1 MDFVGRQT
9 GWQNCENTLDLI
21 PWQGILLVELGPM
34 SGSRLW
40 EVAVL
45 QEIPTFFCCKKLIS
59 TCCGMKLLSLHSNCI
74 TMNLNEPYITWFNHY
89 VKLCFT
95 FKTAAAL
102 NNVLST

>member
-40 EVAVL
+40 EAAVL

-74 TMNLNEPYITWFNHY
+74 TMNLNEPYITWFNHFVTLFY
-89 VKLCFT
+89 F
-95 FKTAAAL
+95 
-102 NNVLST
+102 